1 MERYMN
7 KWMLLLSL
15 FSAAS
20 YSDSHFSTE
29 GVDTPDF
36 NSPDF
41 KPPEVSRQEQ
51 DNIVCE
57 SVVCN
62 SVSQSKPVPK
72 VGEVPDREPNKT
84 IETLASAIYIV
95 GEIGAADNL
104 SEPDDEHHVVE

>member
-1 MERYMN
+1 MK

-20 YSDSHFSTE
+20 YSSSDFSSE
-29 GVDTPDF
+29 GIAAPDL
-36 NSPDF
+36 NSQDF

-51 DNIVCE
+51 NNIVCE

-62 SVSQSKPVPK
+62 STSVRQPVPV

-95 GEIGAADNL
+95 GEIGVAENL
-104 SEPDDEHHVVE
+104 STPEYEKFFEN

>member
-1 MERYMN
+1 MN

-20 YSDSHFSTE
+20 YSDSEFLIE
-29 GVDTPDF
+29 NVDTPDF
-36 NSPDF
+36 NSTDF
-41 KPPEVSRQEQ
+41 KPPEVSLQEQ
-51 DNIVCE
+51 NNVVCE

-62 SVSQSKPVPK
+62 SISQSQPVPE
-72 VGEVPDREPNKT
+72 VGEVPVREPNKT

>member
-20 YSDSHFSTE
+20 YSDSEFLIE
-29 GVDTPDF
+29 NVDTPDF
-36 NSPDF
+36 NAPDF

-51 DNIVCE
+51 NNIVCE

-62 SVSQSKPVPK
+62 SISRSQPVPE

-104 SEPDDEHHVVE
+104 SEPDDEHHIVE